1 MEKTDKL
8 WCTFSESRNLCQSIN
23 KLLTTDGYKTYNSR
37 SQLFNLRLLVT
48 TPLHTTEHDEVQE
61 EDIKNATKLENL
73 KRAGKQTFL

>member
-1 MEKTDKL
+1 MVYFLRITKPMLLD
-8 WCTFSESRNLCQSIN
+8 N
-23 KLLTTDGYKTYNSR
+23 KLLTTDSCKTYNSR